1 MNRET
6 IKKLMPH
13 LGFVLV
19 YILWGI
25 NMTSLKMGG
34 REWDP
39 LVFNG
44 LRFAS
49 IIPFL
54 WVYTY
59 FYYRSRSMR
68 LWIAGKDLMLII
80 ALGVLSAVG
89 MEALLQYALQFS
101 NAANGAVLGR
111 GFMPIITVLIALSVG
126 QLRMTWRIALGVPLA
141 FLGVIV
147 IVSAGPSG
155 LHIGADTIRGD
166 LLLLLRSLFGALYLI
181 GMNRLVLKYPLSLL
195 ISLEM
200 TAAALSL
207 LPFVIWKV
215 DAAYLSGITYI
226 GWITLAYTAIFATA
240 IGFFVHNWCLA
251 SLGPFRSSTY
261 GYLLPITAAIAG
273 VWIASESITLYQC
286 LGGVGVLI
294 AMYLVQRDRLQTIRQ
309 SEQTRENPI

>member
-59 FYYRSRSMR
+59 FYYRSRS
-68 LWIAGKDLMLII
+68 
-80 ALGVLSAVG
+80 
-89 MEALLQYALQFS
+89 
-101 NAANGAVLGR
+101 
-111 GFMPIITVLIALSVG
+111 
-126 QLRMTWRIALGVPLA
+126 
-141 FLGVIV
+141 
-147 IVSAGPSG
+147 
-155 LHIGADTIRGD
+155 
-166 LLLLLRSLFGALYLI
+166 
-181 GMNRLVLKYPLSLL
+181 
-195 ISLEM
+195 
-200 TAAALSL
+200 
-207 LPFVIWKV
+207 
-215 DAAYLSGITYI
+215 
-226 GWITLAYTAIFATA
+226 
-240 IGFFVHNWCLA
+240 
-251 SLGPFRSSTY
+251 
-261 GYLLPITAAIAG
+261 
-273 VWIASESITLYQC
+273 
-286 LGGVGVLI
+286 
-294 AMYLVQRDRLQTIRQ
+294 LVQRDRLQTIRQ